1 MSVEADR
8 RVLRVA
14 CDGVGLEVE
23 VRGAGPPVVLVHG
36 FASDRRINWAQ
47 TGWLEV
53 LAGAGRQ
60 AIAPDCRGHG
70 GSDKPRDPAAYSIER
85 MADDVLCVL
94 DALAVGRADLVGY
107 SMGAMIVLNL
117 LLRRPERVR
126 AVVLGGIGDAALA
139 GGPNERALRIARAL
153 EAPDA
158 AALAGAEERAFR
170 RFAERPGSD
179 LLALAACMRGA
190 RPPVSDEELARIRTP
205 VLIALA
211 ENDTTAGPAR
221 RLPAAIPG
229 ARFLPLPGRDHLNAV
244 SAPRFKA
251 AALAWLTEEK
261 GDVRT
266 SADV

>member
-1 MSVEADR
+1 MAADPDG

-23 VRGAGPPVVLVHG
+23 VRGGGPPVVLVHG

-47 TGWLEV
+47 TGWLEA
-53 LAGAGRQ
+53 LARAGRQ

-70 GSDKPRDPAAYSIER
+70 GSDKPHDPAAYSLER
-85 MADDVLCVL
+85 MADDVACVL
-94 DALAVGRADLVGY
+94 DALGVGRADVIGY
-107 SMGAMIVLNL
+107 SMGAMITLNL

-126 AVVLGGIGDAALA
+126 AAVLGGIGDAALA

-158 AALAGAEERAFR
+158 AAVTGAVERAFR

-179 LLALAACMRGA
+179 FLALAACMRGS
-190 RPPVSDEELARIRTP
+190 RPVVSDDELARVRAP

-211 ENDTTAGPAR
+211 EDDATAGPAR

-229 ARFLPLPGRDHLNAV
+229 ARLLSLPGRDHLNAV
-244 SAPRFKA
+244 GDRRFREV
-251 AALAWLTEEK
+251 ALAFLAEAQ
-261 GDVRT
+261 R
-266 SADV
+266 A